1 MRRVPIPQS
10 LNDLQSF
17 KARGLERGPIPQ
29 IFTLFSGVFSILN
42 NNEAVELLKS
52 FAIRHGLPQT
62 DMALFDIKCP
72 YCGKSD
78 RIRTLENPEELKNGI
93 DPDDLLQYSEIWMNL
108 APSGGS
114 LGVCKFCQNPLELI
128 ERESRAEALYR

>member
-1 MRRVPIPQS
+1 M
-10 LNDLQSF
+10 
-17 KARGLERGPIPQ
+17 
-29 IFTLFSGVFSILN
+29 N

-78 RIRTLENPEELKNGI
+78 RIRTLESPNELKNCI
-93 DPDDLLQYSEIWMNL
+93 DPDDLLKYSELWMSL
-108 APSGGS
+108 APSGRS
-114 LGVCKFCQNPLELI
+114 LGVCKFCQNPIELI
-128 ERESRAEALYR
+128 EGEGLAVALYR

>member
-78 RIRTLENPEELKNGI
+78 RIRTLENPDELKNGI

-128 ERESRAEALYR
+128 EREGRAEALYR

>member
-1 MRRVPIPQS
+1 MRRVSIQQS
-10 LNDLQSF
+10 INDLKSF
-17 KARGLERGPIPQ
+17 KARGSERSPIPQ

-52 FAIRHGLPQT
+52 FAIRYGLPQT

-78 RIRTLENPEELKNGI
+78 RIRTLENPDELKNGI
-93 DPDDLLQYSEIWMNL
+93 DPDDLLQYSELWMNL

-128 ERESRAEALYR
+128 EGKGRAEALYR

>member
-1 MRRVPIPQS
+1 M
-10 LNDLQSF
+10 
-17 KARGLERGPIPQ
+17 
-29 IFTLFSGVFSILN
+29 N
-42 NNEAVELLKS
+42 NNEAVEKLKS

-78 RIRTLENPEELKNGI
+78 RIRTLENPDELGNGI
-93 DPDDLLQYSEIWMNL
+93 DSDAMLLYSELWMSL
-108 APSGGS
+108 ATSGGS

-128 ERESRAEALYR
+128 EGEGLAVALYR

>member
-1 MRRVPIPQS
+1 M
-10 LNDLQSF
+10 
-17 KARGLERGPIPQ
+17 
-29 IFTLFSGVFSILN
+29 N

-52 FAIRHGLPQT
+52 FTIRHGLPQT

-78 RIRTLENPEELKNGI
+78 RIRTLENPDELKNGI

-114 LGVCKFCQNPLELI
+114 LGVCKFCQNPLKLI
-128 ERESRAEALYR
+128 EREGRAEALYR